1 MIVDHRDYR
10 NNTKTKMDWVLL
22 LIGLSC
28 GGVIFHTYI
37 GYPLLIY
44 WLFRS
49 CGLPVKKQDLQERC
63 SIVIAAYNEANTLP
77 AKLQL
82 LLASDNEPLIAQI
95 LIGSDGST
103 DGTEAAVEAVGDSRI
118 RVIRFN
124 KRRGKPALL
133 NELIPACG
141 SGIVVLTDARQEI
154 ADGAIAGLL
163 RNFADPAVG
172 VVSGE
177 LIFRTGT
184 GPSATAVGMDT
195 YWRYEKWIRRAEG
208 QFRSV
213 PGATGAL
220 YAIRCDEFRP
230 IPPEMLLDDV
240 AIPMQIICRGWRCV
254 FEPEAVVY
262 DVPSVAGRA
271 EDARKRRTIAGNIQ
285 LALRMPELLLP
296 THNPIWFEFMSHK
309 MIRLLSPLC
318 LLVLL
323 LTTALGTGLGF
334 LTDDR
339 AEAWQWVF
347 RSLFIAQAAFY
358 LLAGFGSTRWGR
370 GTRLA
375 VVAAMFIRL
384 NWVTCLA
391 WLDAWAG
398 RFRVDWQRSSAL
410 DTSGNETSSANS

>member
-1 MIVDHRDYR
+1 M
-10 NNTKTKMDWVLL
+10 NWMLL
-22 LIGLSC
+22 LLGLGS
-28 GGVIFHTYI
+28 GVVLFHTYV
-37 GYPLLIY
+37 GYPVLIQ
-44 WLFRS
+44 WLAS
-49 CGLPVKKQDLQERC
+49 CFNHPVHKQDSQRRC
-63 SIVIAAYNEANTLP
+63 SIVIAAYNEATTLP
-77 AKLQL
+77 AKLRA
-82 LLASDNEPLIAQI
+82 LLASDNEPLITQI
-95 LIGSDGST
+95 FVGSDGST
-103 DGTEAAVEAVGDSRI
+103 DGTEAAVEAVGDPRI

-124 KRRGKPALL
+124 KRRGKPAIL

-141 SGIVVLTDARQEI
+141 NGIVVLTDARQEI
-154 ADGAIAGLL
+154 ADGAIAALL

-195 YWRYEKWIRRAEG
+195 YWRYEKRIRRAEG
-208 QFRSV
+208 KFRSV

-230 IPPEMLLDDV
+230 IPPEILLDDV

-285 LALRMPELLLP
+285 LALRMPELLIP

-309 MIRLLSPLC
+309 MIRLLSPYC
-318 LLVLL
+318 LLILMLATVAGTILGLQSPDMANVWQWIFVVLL
-323 LTTALGTGLGF
+323 LGQVALYG
-334 LTDDR
+334 
-339 AEAWQWVF
+339 
-347 RSLFIAQAAFY
+347 
-358 LLAGFGSTRWGR
+358 LAGWGLTRWGR
-370 GTRLA
+370 GMRVA
-375 VVAAMFIRL
+375 VAAAMFTRL

-391 WLDAWAG
+391 WSDAWA
-398 RFRVDWQRSSAL
+398 RRLRVDWERSSTL
-410 DTSGNETSSANS
+410 DTAGNVK